1 MSEERTPKVPTE
13 EGRAPRS
20 QWDEG
25 TPALTP
31 EGTPPGAP
39 VRARRGEEIH
49 AFPETG
55 VGDGDVRTFEE
66 SAEPTRGT
74 SLWRD
79 AWRRLLKNKLAV
91 FGMVIVCFI
100 IVAVIIGPGIIRVTT
115 GYTYDFTPPD
125 TKLTQSFAPFSTPDG
140 DFSWAHPM
148 GTDSSGR
155 DMLAR
160 VLQG

>member
-20 QWDEG
+20 RWDEG

-39 VRARRGEEIH
+39 VRVRRGEEIH
-49 AFPETG
+49 AFPETA
-55 VGDGDVRTFEE
+55 VGEGDVRTAEE
-66 SAEPTRGT
+66 PSEAVRGT

-91 FGMVIVCFI
+91 FGLVIVSLI
-100 IVAVIIGPGIIRVTT
+100 IVAVIV
-115 GYTYDFTPPD
+115 
-125 TKLTQSFAPFSTPDG
+125 
-140 DFSWAHPM
+140 
-148 GTDSSGR
+148 
-155 DMLAR
+155 
-160 VLQG
+160 